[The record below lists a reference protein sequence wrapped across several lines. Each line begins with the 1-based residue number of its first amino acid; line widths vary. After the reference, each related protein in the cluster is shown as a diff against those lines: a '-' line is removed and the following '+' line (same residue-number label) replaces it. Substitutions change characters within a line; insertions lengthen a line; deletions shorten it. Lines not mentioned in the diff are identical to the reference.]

1 MSEQKNKSKGEKT
14 KEFLIDCAGQIIAI
28 KGFKDTTSKEICELA
43 GENMAAINYHF
54 GSREGLY
61 REVLAHTYQ
70 TLIGRAR
77 GGQEDLENWTPRQRL
92 ENFINENIYKALVE
106 KSWEVRVWAREI
118 INPSPFLKEFLGMG
132 TISNE
137 FVRLN
142 YEVGYF
148 TQNLIMLKH
157 ISEYT
162 GIPFEDKRLYS
173 CALSFF
179 GPFAMLIITQNNASD
194 YNDVIPDIPM
204 EYPMGDLIE
213 AMLEFGF
220 AGLDAF
226 K

>member
-1 MSEQKNKSKGEKT
+1 
-14 KEFLIDCAGQIIAI
+14 
-28 KGFKDTTSKEICELA
+28 
-43 GENMAAINYHF
+43 MAAINYHF

-92 ENFINENIYKALVE
+92 ENFINKNIYKALVE
-106 KSWEVRVWAREI
+106 KSWEVRVWALEI

-162 GIPFEDKRLYS
+162 GISFEDKRLYS

-179 GPFAMLIITQNNASD
+179 GPFAMLIIAQNNASD